1 MDTEKA
7 KVIDINDYRESKLDN
22 EDLKE
27 DNNRSLSDSFYENL
41 REEKRKEK
49 GLLWD

>member
-27 DNNRSLSDSFYENL
+27 DNK
-41 REEKRKEK
+41 EESKVKKRV
-49 GLLWD
+49 L